1 MMNIYKSML
10 QWIDLNTTCTKGS
23 TLARHS
29 RITQGHQYMDY
40 NPITRSYETPQN
52 SVPKT
57 SGITQKKL
65 ERGGT
70 KGRGGKTGGRGKRR
84 CDCL

>member
-1 MMNIYKSML
+1 ML

-40 NPITRSYETPQN
+40 SPITRSYETPQN

-57 SGITQKKL
+57 SGITQKKKIVSFR
-65 ERGGT
+65 ECEKNVIG
-70 KGRGGKTGGRGKRR
+70 
-84 CDCL
+84 

>member
-1 MMNIYKSML
+1 ML

-40 NPITRSYETPQN
+40 SPITRSYETPQN

-57 SGITQKKL
+57 SGTTQKNIKSFRL
-65 ERGGT
+65 WSVKKIWLGEGISQ
-70 KGRGGKTGGRGKRR
+70 
-84 CDCL
+84 